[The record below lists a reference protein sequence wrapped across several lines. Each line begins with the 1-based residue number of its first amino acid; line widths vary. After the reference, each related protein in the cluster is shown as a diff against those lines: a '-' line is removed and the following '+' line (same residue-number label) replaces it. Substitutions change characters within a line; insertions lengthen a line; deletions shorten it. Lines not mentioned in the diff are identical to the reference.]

1 MYLCAA
7 RKVLIFGNI
16 IFTSVLNF
24 PTSYYNKNYSLWVK
38 KRACTMPTYGF
49 STRLSTKKYIK
60 FHLLLAK
67 YEKIRYNLQV
77 AFRSGTQVAEEDG
90 LLNR

>member
-1 MYLCAA
+1 
-7 RKVLIFGNI
+7 
-16 IFTSVLNF
+16 
-24 PTSYYNKNYSLWVK
+24 
-38 KRACTMPTYGF
+38 MPTYGF